1 MKGQKLGLNGW
12 YAETEI
18 LDYDICVN
26 GKIRK
31 TREILNECCKYF
43 NEEHKYLC
51 FLTQGDPNV
60 LNIGIKPI
68 FFDFN
73 TAGYNYYVAEF
84 STFMWSILIA
94 DAYFCP
100 KYHMNSYYNHEEICH
115 KQNKY
120 KPEIIYK
127 IENKCITIEGK
138 AKTSNIRANFVLKY
152 LEMLKNNNLKI
163 NKDIIYFLIMRI
175 LCIFNL
181 NEMSEFDKIYCLYF
195 VHTVYEISTI
205 GEETETIL
213 IDLIKNMNKI

>member
-1 MKGQKLGLNGW
+1 
-12 YAETEI
+12 
-18 LDYDICVN
+18 
-26 GKIRK
+26 
-31 TREILNECCKYF
+31 
-43 NEEHKYLC
+43 
-51 FLTQGDPNV
+51 
-60 LNIGIKPI
+60 
-68 FFDFN
+68 
-73 TAGYNYYVAEF
+73 
-84 STFMWSILIA
+84 MWSILIA